1 MVPFMRPFFGQ
12 ASIRSRAAFTVLE
25 ILVVV
30 GILGV
35 LSGVIIASGS
45 KSFQRSKINAVAVE
59 LAGWLT
65 AIHAKNKDGCYVD
78 YVGTTTTPL
87 PTAVSI
93 TSRDTGALSSG
104 AAVYKFRAT
113 TTDPDST
120 KNCSDPSGAQVGFR
134 LPANVGG
141 GYTLRLYD
149 LIIFSPRGTIAMAD
163 NATTDTSTNYI
174 KIFHAGSGLLRC
186 IRINYWTGIV
196 EIGSKSNATAIG
208 NNCDTSFVRF

>member
-1 MVPFMRPFFGQ
+1 MVPLMRPFVGQ
-12 ASIRSRAAFTVLE
+12 ASIRRKAAFTVLE

-35 LSGVIIASGS
+35 LSSVIIASGS
-45 KSFQRSKINAVAVE
+45 KSLQRSKINAVAVE

-65 AIHAKNKDGCYVD
+65 AIRAKNENGCYVD
-78 YVGTTTTPL
+78 YVGTTNRSNSVL
-87 PTAVSI
+87 PINQIDPS
-93 TSRDTGALSSG
+93 GLFSSG
-104 AAVYKFRAT
+104 AQVLRFRTPA
-113 TTDPDST
+113 D
-120 KNCSDPSGAQVGFR
+120 CSDPSGAQVSFR

-149 LIIFSPRGTIAMAD
+149 PIIFSPRGTTAMAD
-163 NATTDTSTNYI
+163 NATNETGTNYI

-196 EIGSKSNATAIG
+196 EIGSNSNATAIATDD
-208 NNCDTSFVRF
+208 CTSFERF

>member
-1 MVPFMRPFFGQ
+1 MVPFMRPFVSK
-12 ASIRSRAAFTVLE
+12 ASLRRKAAFTVLE

-35 LSGVIIASGS
+35 LSSVIIASGS
-45 KSFQRSKINAVAVE
+45 KSLQRSKINAVAVE

-65 AIHAKNKDGCYVD
+65 AIRAKNENGCYVD

-87 PTAVSI
+87 PTDVLTTPII
-93 TSRDTGALSSG
+93 TGTLSSG
-104 AAVYKFRAT
+104 AAVYKFRTT

-120 KNCSDPSGAQVGFR
+120 KNCSDPSGAQDGFR

-141 GYTLRLYD
+141 GYTLRLFD
-149 LIIFSPRGTIAMAD
+149 PIIFSPRGTTAMAD
-163 NATTDTSTNYI
+163 NATNETGTNYI
-174 KIFHAGSGLLRC
+174 RIFHAASGLLRC

-196 EIGSKSNATAIG
+196 EIGSNSNATAIATDD
-208 NNCDTSFVRF
+208 CTSFERF

>member
-1 MVPFMRPFFGQ
+1 MVPFMRPFVSQ
-12 ASIRSRAAFTVLE
+12 ASLRRKAAFTVLE

-35 LSGVIIASGS
+35 LSSVIIASGS
-45 KSFQRSKINAVAVE
+45 KSLQRSKINAVAVE

-65 AIHAKNKDGCYVD
+65 AIRAKNENGCYVD

-87 PTAVSI
+87 PTDVLTTPRI
-93 TSRDTGALSSG
+93 TGILSSG
-104 AAVYKFRAT
+104 AAVYKFRTT

-120 KNCSDPSGAQVGFR
+120 KNCSDPSGAQDGFR

-141 GYTLRLYD
+141 GYRLRLFD
-149 LIIFSPRGTIAMAD
+149 PIIFSPRGTTAMAD
-163 NATTDTSTNYI
+163 NATSDTSNKYI

-186 IRINYWTGIV
+186 IRIRYWTGII
-196 EIGSKSNATAIG
+196 EIGSNSNATAIG
-208 NNCDTSFVRF
+208 NDCTSFDRF

>member
-1 MVPFMRPFFGQ
+1 MVPFMRPFVGQ
-12 ASIRSRAAFTVLE
+12 ASLRRKAAFTVLE

-45 KSFQRSKINAVAVE
+45 KSLQRSKINAVAVE

-65 AIHAKNKDGCYVD
+65 AIRAKNENGCYVD
-78 YVGTTTTPL
+78 YVGTTNKSNNVL
-87 PTAVSI
+87 PPKQINPS
-93 TSRDTGALSSG
+93 GLFSSG
-104 AAVYKFRAT
+104 AQVLTFRTPA
-113 TTDPDST
+113 D
-120 KNCSDPSGAQVGFR
+120 CSDPSGAQVGFR

-149 LIIFSPRGTIAMAD
+149 PIIFSPRGTIAMAD
-163 NATTDTSTNYI
+163 NATNETGTNYI

-186 IRINYWTGIV
+186 IRIRYWTGII
-196 EIGSKSNATAIG
+196 EIGSNSNATAIA
-208 NNCDTSFVRF
+208 NNCSSFDRF